1 MRGERSWRLGDA
13 WILGYGEK
21 TLLLANTW
29 RVFMNVGFK
38 KV

>member
-1 MRGERSWRLGDA
+1 VNA
-13 WILGYGEK
+13 WILGYGGK

-29 RVFMNVGFK
+29 KVFMNVGFK